1 MTDIYEQHASTF
13 IDVAAFVV
21 LGRTTDDK
29 GNPVRVAN
37 VALKFAKS
45 GLRTTAYVHWFG
57 VGMVKGIANGGGYD
71 KATAAV
77 SAAVSKLPAGL
88 EASHGLHA
96 DPHHDY
102 VHFRVAAMRDGGKT
116 WLHALEDAGFTV
128 LQAV

>member
-1 MTDIYEQHASTF
+1 MSDIYTQHAVAF
-13 IDVAAFVV
+13 IEVAAFVV

-37 VALKFAKS
+37 VALKFPKN

-57 VGMVKGIANGGGYD
+57 VGMVKGVASGGGYD
-71 KATAAV
+71 KATAAI
-77 SAAVSKLPAGL
+77 ADAVRKLPAGL
-88 EASHGLHA
+88 EASHGMHA

-102 VHFRVAAMRDGGKT
+102 VHFRVAAMRDGGDR
-116 WLHALEDAGFTV
+116 WMNALEREGFTV